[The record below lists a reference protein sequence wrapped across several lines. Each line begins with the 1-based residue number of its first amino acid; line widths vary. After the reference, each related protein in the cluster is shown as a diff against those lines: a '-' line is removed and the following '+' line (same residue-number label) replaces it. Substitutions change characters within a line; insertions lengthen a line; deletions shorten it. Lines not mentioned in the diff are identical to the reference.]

1 MNNEFEVQKQE
12 NSRKSVFETPKLEI
26 IYFENEDIITSSDR
40 GDHEEEGVNWFQF
53 G

>member
-40 GDHEEEGVNWFQF
+40 QWEQF
-53 G
+53 HAFDDFFK